1 VNWTRDPQIG
11 ALVSQ
16 VDRTSYAGIG
26 IRCVRFP
33 PWIQTEAAAQVP
45 DLVGERAR
53 MFDIRLTKPE
63 DDQSAGL
70 AGLFFY
76 SFTLIS
82 RLFEREQASS
92 NNPGT
97 ARPASGLDRAGMGA
111 CTAQS
116 KSAAVHESPA
126 IPGRSLSRVSSTS
139 QELAQPVHVVRYFV
153 RVQVPWRDAGQKGP
167 IETKT
172 LLNGQFWQF

>member
-33 PWIQTEAAAQVP
+33 LWIQTEAAAQVP

-97 ARPASGLDRAGMGA
+97 ARPASGLDRAGMGS
-111 CTAQS
+111 CT
-116 KSAAVHESPA
+116 SAKQIGSCARVA
-126 IPGRSLSRVSSTS
+126 GDTRRSLSRVSSTS
-139 QELAQPVHVVRYFV
+139 QELAQPIYRM
-153 RVQVPWRDAGQKGP
+153 
-167 IETKT
+167 
-172 LLNGQFWQF
+172 